1 MFESVWLPIVAA
13 TATITSDFPMPRTL
27 ISDWKRVATSG
38 KTSDG
43 RTIDPQDLRDM
54 AATYDPDNYTAVI
67 WYEHIKPFGS
77 FGTVAE
83 AKCEELGGGKVRLFA
98 KLKPNDRLL
107 QLNKQEQKL
116 FSSVEI
122 QPNFAD
128 TGKAYLAG
136 LAVTDNPAS
145 LGTEPLHFS
154 RKAGNGN
161 HFANVEE
168 LDDLTPSDFDEAS
181 AVSFFT
187 RLFSRMGVIASTAPV
202 EAPTLPPEETS
213 MDPKIAESLAATAAS
228 FAASAASLQTSA
240 ATFSAQKPAPVAET
254 IIEPVAVVVDPV
266 AGNGITAAQF
276 NELKGSLDS
285 LTQNFNT
292 ALNQGKGQHVPDTTG
307 AVTDEP
313 EAVY

>member
-1 MFESVWLPIVAA
+1 
-13 TATITSDFPMPRTL
+13 MPRTL

-38 KTSDG
+38 KTADG
-43 RTIDPQDLRDM
+43 RNIDPQDLRDM
-54 AATYDPDNYTAVI
+54 ATTYDPEVYTAVI
-67 WYEHIKPFGS
+67 WYEHIRYMGNFGS
-77 FGTVAE
+77 VTEVKA
-83 AKCEELGGGKVRLFA
+83 EELGDGKVRLFA
-98 KLKPNDRLL
+98 KLQPNDRLL
-107 QLNKQEQKL
+107 QLNKEAQKL

-122 QPNFAD
+122 APNFSD
-128 TGKAYLAG
+128 SGKAYLRG
-136 LAVTDNPAS
+136 LAVTDEPAS

-154 RKAGNGN
+154 RRADTGN
-161 HFANVEE
+161 HFANLEE
-168 LDDLTPSDFDEAS
+168 LGDLTPSDFDEAA

-187 RLFSRMGVIASTAPV
+187 RFFSRMGVIASTAPV

-240 ATFSAQKPAPVAET
+240 ATFSAQKPAPVVET
-254 IIEPVAVVVDPV
+254 VIEPVTVTPAPATVVADPV
-266 AGNGITAAQF
+266 AGNGISAAQF

-292 ALNQGKGQHVPDTTG
+292 ALNQGKGQHVPSTTG
-307 AVTDEP
+307 AVTDQT

>member
-1 MFESVWLPIVAA
+1 
-13 TATITSDFPMPRTL
+13 MPRTL

-38 KTSDG
+38 KTADG

-54 AATYDPDNYTAVI
+54 ATSYDPDVYTAVI
-67 WYEHIKPFGS
+67 WYEHIRYMGNFGS
-77 FGTVAE
+77 VAE
-83 AKCEELGGGKVRLFA
+83 VKAEELGGGQVRLFA

-107 QLNKQEQKL
+107 QINKEAQKL
-116 FSSVEI
+116 FTSVEI
-122 QPNFAD
+122 EPNFAD
-128 TGKAYLAG
+128 TGKPYLRG
-136 LAVTDNPAS
+136 LAITDEPAS

-154 RKAGNGN
+154 RRAGTGN

-168 LDDLTPSDFDEAS
+168 LGDLTPSDFDEAS
-181 AVSFFT
+181 ALSFFT

-202 EAPTLPPEETS
+202 EAPTTLPEETS
-213 MDPKIAESLAATAAS
+213 MDPKTAEA
-228 FAASAASLQTSA
+228 FAAAVGTLGNVAKSLETSA
-240 ATFSAQKPAPVAET
+240 ATFAAQKPAPLAET
-254 IIEPVAVVVDPV
+254 IIEPVTVVIDPV

-276 NELKGSLDS
+276 SELKGSLDS
-285 LTQNFNT
+285 RTQTFNT